1 MAQGYVPGVAIAL
14 LTNYLTGYRVP
25 LYERL
30 ADRYGVE
37 VLCYGGGER
46 YVPSWFSDLD
56 AQLEAAPF
64 PARRIGGPA
73 AALGLARRYEA
84 AIAPFAGGAMLPA
97 TYAGMH
103 RARHPFVLWASVW
116 ERPRSRS
123 HTLASP
129 AVRRI
134 YRHSDAVV
142 AYGEHVKR
150 FVASIRGHDDDV
162 FVAPQSVEPELFGRE
177 VDESEISSF
186 RRQNGLGDGPLVLY
200 VGRLAPEKGIS
211 VLLAAWRSLRV
222 PATLVVIGEGPLSG
236 AVVATGRGAGGPVRL
251 LSPRPRTELPVAYAA
266 AEFTVLASIPTPRF
280 KEPWGLV
287 CNESMHQG
295 RAVIASDAV
304 GAAAG
309 GLVRDADTGLVV
321 PAGDPVALRSSIER
335 LLTDRPL
342 RARLGAAAKR
352 AVVPFNYDAMA
363 DAFGEALRAAAAI
376 D

>member
-30 ADRYGVE
+30 ANRYEVE

-46 YVPSWFSDLD
+46 YVPSWFSDLE
-56 AQLEAAPF
+56 AQLAAAPF
-64 PARRIGGPA
+64 PARMIGGTRE
-73 AALGLARRYEA
+73 ALGLSRRYEA

-116 ERPRSRS
+116 ERPRSRG
-123 HTLASP
+123 HALANP
-129 AVRRI
+129 AIRRI

-150 FVASIRGHDDDV
+150 FVASIRGHDDDI
-162 FVAPQSVEPELFGRE
+162 FVAPQSVEPELFGRP
-177 VDESEISSF
+177 VSESEIEEF
-186 RRQNGLGDGPLVLY
+186 RRANGLGDGPLVLY

-222 PATLVVIGEGPLSG
+222 RATLVVIGEGALSG
-236 AVVATGRGAGGPVRL
+236 AVVASGRGAGGPVRL
-251 LSPRPRTELPVAYAA
+251 LSPRPRAELPVAYAA
-266 AEFTVLASIPTPRF
+266 AEFTVLPSIPTPRF

-295 RAVIASDAV
+295 KPVIASDAV

-309 GLVRDADTGLVV
+309 GLVRDGDTGLVV
-321 PAGDPVALRSSIER
+321 PAGDSVALRSSIER

-342 RARLGAAAKR
+342 RARLGAAGKR
-352 AVVPFNYDAMA
+352 AVEPFNYEAMA
-363 DAFGEALRAAAAI
+363 DAFGAALRAAGAI

>member
-56 AQLEAAPF
+56 AQLAAAPF
-64 PARRIGGPA
+64 PARRIGGPG

-123 HTLASP
+123 HTLANP
-129 AVRRI
+129 AIRRI
-134 YRHSDAVV
+134 YRHSDAVL

-150 FVASIRGHDDDV
+150 FVASIRGRDDDV
-162 FVAPQSVEPELFGRE
+162 FVAPQSVEPEVFGRP
-177 VDESEISSF
+177 VAESEISSF
-186 RRQNGLGDGPLVLY
+186 RRQNGLGEGPLVLY
-200 VGRLAPEKGIS
+200 AGRLAPEKGIS

-222 PATLVVIGEGPLSG
+222 PATLIVIGEGPLSG
-236 AVVATGRGAGGPVRL
+236 AVVATGRGAGGRVRL
-251 LSPRPRTELPVAYAA
+251 LSPRPRIELPVAYAA
-266 AEFTVLASIPTPRF
+266 AEFTVLPSIPTPRF

-295 RAVIASDAV
+295 RPVIASDAV

-321 PAGDPVALRSSIER
+321 PAGDPLALRSSIER

-342 RARLGAAAKR
+342 RARLGTAAKR

-363 DAFGEALRAAAAI
+363 DAFGDALRAAAAI